1 MPDKLTDIQIRACQ
15 VPVGMI
21 VVSAGAGTGK
31 TKVLSETV
39 TVEMVGRK
47 RVDIRDIVVLTFTVK
62 AAGEMAE
69 RIEARLKQL
78 ATETDDE
85 FERTWLLENA
95 GHAGEAHI
103 ETIDAFS
110 QRLLRDHPN
119 ETGIDPSFDVLE
131 PNREMEL
138 AGKVAR
144 ECFIK
149 WRNEPPHPLWDI
161 TAKGLNVQEWE
172 EILFRLVSHVGT
184 RQSMNLPGLLNG
196 KVAGDKTDPVK
207 IANELK
213 RRAEENLK
221 LAKDK
226 LLTLIDEFETLAP
239 LAIAQAE
246 QKKPPAQYGD
256 KVRGIYGDIPDLK
269 RWLQA
274 ENLNWDADIT
284 GKVASWPLLNTNKDD
299 AGLANAALKEIRP
312 NFKDDD
318 KSDTPKSELLK
329 FIDLERR
336 VVYNKIALAYALLD
350 FHEAFRDERFRQMTL
365 SFSDC
370 EVEALNLLT
379 RNPAVRKFC
388 NEKFRYVVVDE
399 FQDINPLQKELI
411 FALCRGNGYSVEN
424 LYVVG
429 DERQSIYGFRD
440 ADYRLLRD
448 LRRKLDGIS
457 DEGKG
462 SRILH
467 ENFRSRSEIL
477 DFVNHIFRKVWSDGS
492 SVEHTDLTPPVENP
506 GHRSGS
512 RGCCIELNIVI
523 GENAED
529 ARKAEARVI
538 ASRISDIVRNCEVKT
553 TDKDKS
559 GASTTR
565 SVQWGDFAVLLRKK
579 GPFTHYEEVFT
590 EFGIPYLTESGG
602 GFWDTREVGDALA
615 LLMCL
620 SVAPENLDWAVLL
633 RSPWVGISDDGL
645 YEISRVVDK
654 SCWNKIPVDFKFGHD
669 IDNRRFTKF
678 RDWFDKLREKA
689 GRVPVGTLFS
699 EAWDISHYSER
710 VMVQDRGRN
719 IRANIEKFIGILMSE
734 GGEFDPGEA
743 VEFMR
748 WLRSQDTADAQALF
762 APVEMSGA
770 VTLATVHQAKGREWP
785 VVVVAD
791 LGGRLG
797 GRNQSQI
804 IWDENIGLA
813 FRWLNPKT
821 GDTETPSGF
830 LSACDNAKARE
841 VAENERVLYVALTRP
856 RDYLILSSGVK
867 IPKKEDADKFTSDKN
882 SWLCR
887 LNDAVQID
895 NGSLTGN
902 PADIDKGLSE
912 LKFKTKSIVGKT
924 EIEKDIVINRIFH
937 ATLPPNPEIEKD
949 EKRITSTDLINRL
962 KEIPTLPTGSSER
975 YLLTATEVMQFDKCP
990 RMYAYRS
997 IWNVPS
1003 IETAPVQRE
1012 EDEVRETKIELPASE
1027 WGTFLHRIMEKV
1039 SFDASDC
1046 EIADVVSMTLPEYTQ
1061 LSPELRGS
1069 AVEIVRK
1076 TLKLGIFDAIRE
1088 CPEDKI
1094 RREFRLLGKIDATG
1108 PAILGTIDL
1117 LAECPDKTILIDY
1130 KSGKVSREYAEDT
1143 AGRYKIQLGLYSLL
1157 AAYRA
1162 GTHLESIEPHIIF
1175 ISEGI
1180 DVPLKYSEGDFT
1192 AVKDT
1197 LNKLVE
1203 KSRANRFDATPSE
1216 MTCRWCDYKNICIF
1230 SQR

>member
-39 TVEMVGRK
+39 AVEMVGRK
-47 RVDIRDIVVLTFTVK
+47 KVDIRDIVVLTFTVK

-69 RIEARLKQL
+69 RIEGRLKQL
-78 ATETDDE
+78 AAETDDD

-110 QRLLRDHPN
+110 QRILRDHPN

-138 AGKVAR
+138 AGTVAR
-144 ECFIK
+144 ECFMR
-149 WRNEPPHPLWDI
+149 WRNKPPHQLWDV

-172 EILFRLVSHVGT
+172 DHFFRLASHIGT

-196 KVAGDKTDPVK
+196 KVVGDETDPVK

-213 RRAEENLK
+213 RRAEENLMIALDNVRE
-221 LAKDK
+221 LAGSLDE
-226 LLTLIDEFETLAP
+226 LIPAAVEQSERKNGKYGEKA
-239 LAIAQAE
+239 LAIQE
-246 QKKPPAQYGD
+246 D
-256 KVRGIYGDIPDLK
+256 VPDLK
-269 RWLQA
+269 TWLNQK
-274 ENLNWDADIT
+274 ELDWGHEIVGRVSGWTLLGSVGGDA
-284 GKVASWPLLNTNKDD
+284 KPAAVAIKELRSQIG
-299 AGLANAALKEIRP
+299 GLG
-312 NFKDDD
+312 DT
-318 KSDTPKSELLK
+318 DTPKCELLK
-329 FIDLERR
+329 FVDLERR
-336 VVYNKIALAYALLD
+336 LVDNKIALAYALLD
-350 FHEAFRDERFRQMTL
+350 FHKAFRDERFRQMTL

-379 RNPAVRKFC
+379 RNPAVRKFY

-411 FALCRGNGYSVEN
+411 FALCRGDGDSVEN

-462 SRILH
+462 SRVLH
-467 ENFRSRSEIL
+467 ENFRSRVEIL
-477 DFVNHIFRKVWSDGS
+477 DFVNHIFRKVWIDGS
-492 SVEHTDLTPPVENP
+492 SVEHTDLTPPVDNP
-506 GHRSGS
+506 AHRSGS
-512 RGCCIELNIVI
+512 KGCCIELHLVI
-523 GENAED
+523 EENVKD

-538 ASRISDIVRNCEVKT
+538 ASRIADIVRNCEVKISET
-553 TDKDKS
+553 DKS
-559 GASTTR
+559 GAATTR
-565 SVQWGDFAVLLRKK
+565 PVQWGDCAVLLRKK

-602 GFWDTREVGDALA
+602 GFWDTQEVGDALA

-654 SCWNKIPVDFKFGHD
+654 SCWNKIPVDLKFRHD
-669 IDNRRFTKF
+669 TDNRRFAKF
-678 RDWFDKLREKA
+678 REWFDKLREKA
-689 GRVPVGTLFS
+689 GRAPVGTLFS
-699 EAWDISHYSER
+699 EAWDISRYAER

-719 IRANIEKFIGILMSE
+719 IRANIEKLTGILMSE
-734 GGEFDPGEA
+734 GEQFDPGKA

-748 WLRSQDTADAQALF
+748 WLRSQDTTDAQALF
-762 APVEMSGA
+762 APLGMSGA

-791 LGGRLG
+791 LGGKPG

-804 IWDENIGLA
+804 IWDENTGLA
-813 FRWLNPKT
+813 FRWLNPTT
-821 GDTETPSGF
+821 GETETPSGL
-830 LSACDNAKARE
+830 LSASENAKARE
-841 VAENERVLYVALTRP
+841 EAENERVLYVALTRP

-867 IPKKEDADKFTSDKN
+867 IPKKEDADKFTYDKN
-882 SWLCR
+882 SWLGQ
-887 LNDAVQID
+887 LYSVFEVDGIN
-895 NGSLTGN
+895 LTGA
-902 PADIDKGLSE
+902 PADIDNGHCE
-912 LKFKTKSIVGKT
+912 LKFRTKSIVGKT
-924 EIEKDIVINRIFH
+924 EIEKDIVINRNYH
-937 ATLPPNPEIEKD
+937 TTLPPNPEIEKE
-949 EKRITSTDLINRL
+949 EKRIASTDLINRL
-962 KEIPTLPTGSSER
+962 KEIPILPTGSSER
-975 YLLTATEVMQFDKCP
+975 YLVTATEVMQFEKCP
-990 RMYAYRS
+990 RMYAYRA

-1003 IETAPVQRE
+1003 IDIAPVQRE
-1012 EDEVRETKIELPASE
+1012 DDEVRESKIELPASE

-1039 SFDASDC
+1039 SYNASDC
-1046 EIADVVSMTLPEYTQ
+1046 EIAEIVSITLSEYVD
-1061 LSPELRGS
+1061 LSPELRSS
-1069 AVEIVRK
+1069 AFDIVKK
-1076 TLKLGIFDAIRE
+1076 TLALSIFDTIRN
-1088 CPEDKI
+1088 CPGDKI
-1094 RREFRLLGKIDATG
+1094 RREFRLLGKIDNAG

-1117 LAECPDKTILIDY
+1117 LAECPDKIILVDY
-1130 KSGKVSREYAEDT
+1130 KSGKVSRGEVEKT
-1143 AGRYKIQLGLYSLL
+1143 ADRYKIQLGLYSLL
-1157 AAYRA
+1157 AASRTGA
-1162 GTHLESIEPHIIF
+1162 NPESIEPLIIF
-1175 ISEGI
+1175 ISEGLDI
-1180 DVPLKYSEGDFT
+1180 PIKYSKGDFV
-1192 AVKDT
+1192 AVRDT

-1203 KSRANRFDATPSE
+1203 RSRANQFDATPSE
-1216 MTCRWCDYKNICIF
+1216 ITCRWCDYKNICIF